1 MISGVVGLIMA
12 AIFSSH
18 EDQIVKREFGEDDKG
33 LVTVKRQKE
42 RAAGD
47 KASDN
52 IAKKEKEKK
61 AQMDKMKEKSFFWI
75 PLGIAG
81 IILLIEF
88 TVGIVSD
95 LWFYLGSIAIMA
107 YIVWC
112 VIRIVSRYNRLT
124 TRKLPQFNR
133 TGGDDSAKVS

>member
-1 MISGVVGLIMA
+1 MRKQTKIVAVLSA
-12 AIFSSH
+12 AALLALGCSAVAF
-18 EDQIVKREFGEDDKG
+18 
-33 LVTVKRQKE
+33 
-42 RAAGD
+42 AAGWDNSTGEWQYLD
-47 KASDN
+47 KDGEPISD
-52 IAKKEKEKK
+52 AWR
-61 AQMDKMKEKSFFWI
+61 KS
-75 PLGIAG
+75 G
-81 IILLIEF
+81 
-88 TVGIVSD
+88 D